1 MAEMKTDPVVLQRGL
16 PPEQR
21 NGMYND
27 ETRLIALGVG
37 ERFTAV
43 VTFEVA
49 DIRSSEKEQTHW
61 PVVALAHIE
70 PIWDAEGIAATRAA
84 QESAYKART
93 GANQLNFDGIVNEP
107 DDGKTAAERDAE
119 FEDAA
124 PKAKK

>member
-1 MAEMKTDPVVLQRGL
+1 MPEMKTDPVVLQRGL

-21 NGMYND
+21 NGMYGD

-70 PIWDAEGIAATRAA
+70 PIWDAEGLAAVRAA
-84 QESAYKART
+84 QEAQYKTRT
-93 GANQLNFDGIVNEP
+93 GANQLNFDGIVDEP
-107 DDGKTAAERDAE
+107 ADGKTQAERDAE
-119 FEDAA
+119 FEAA
-124 PKAKK
+124 DPKAKK